1 MTTASLQRNPGG
13 VKLPTAEEQPR
24 HKGPWRAV
32 FVLSAIVGWS
42 ALITFGVL
50 AMAGEMFAAV
60 TLLTI
65 SASAF
70 TAAGLAAT
78 FLPTPFTGYPSVT
91 YADLATLHGD
101 QPKAPASPQVTA
113 HA

>member
-1 MTTASLQRNPGG
+1 
-13 VKLPTAEEQPR
+13 
-24 HKGPWRAV
+24 
-32 FVLSAIVGWS
+32 
-42 ALITFGVL
+42 
-50 AMAGEMFAAV
+50 MFAAV

-91 YADLATLHGD
+91 NADLSALHGD
-101 QPKAPASPQVTA
+101 HPKTPASL
-113 HA
+113 

>member
-1 MTTASLQRNPGG
+1 MTTVSLQRNPRDA
-13 VKLPTAEEQPR
+13 KLSTADEQPR
-24 HKGPWRAV
+24 HERLWRRA

-42 ALITFGVL
+42 ALVTCGVM
-50 AMAGEMFAAV
+50 AMVGEMFAAV

-78 FLPTPFTGYPSVT
+78 FLPTPFTGHPSVT
-91 YADLATLHGD
+91 NADLSALHGD
-101 QPKAPASPQVTA
+101 HPKTPASL
-113 HA
+113 

>member
-1 MTTASLQRNPGG
+1 MTTASLHRDPGDA
-13 VKLPTAEEQPR
+13 KLSTAYEQPR
-24 HKGPWRAV
+24 HKRPWRTV

-42 ALITFGVL
+42 ALVTCGVM

-70 TAAGLAAT
+70 TAAGLAAI
-78 FLPTPFTGYPSVT
+78 FLPTPSIGYPSVT
-91 YADLATLHGD
+91 NADLSAADTLHGD
-101 QPKAPASPQVTA
+101 HPKTPASL
-113 HA
+113 